1 MKTRKL
7 NFLKIGIL
15 FFGITILLWNCEKEE
30 ISIDTIE
37 NFENIETELK
47 KNTKIISLEDL
58 QSKQKLN
65 KTLQSLSRKFDINNT
80 KSKSSNKKSKIV
92 ANDGSFTILTDNI
105 RETSTDSTRTYSFLL
120 EKPTLSTSAFEN
132 FVIERQKDSTYNFYI
147 YHFEAN
153 FSQKDFPFTITTSLL
168 DNDLIVNTNFVSLFS
183 KGCGGGSTT
192 MVSVY
197 GWHCDCCG
205 GRCNNHN
212 PQWGHI
218 GLEPVWVWNSGCGEK
233 TYSNTSDDNW
243 GTGNYTGTRSTGG
256 TNLHDPSSPVA
267 VIPPTMSQLLSGL
280 ITLTTQEENCLN
292 KPSNIEQVEDLISY
306 LLTNDTKDN
315 QQQAQIFGQSA
326 IDAICNGGGV
336 DYENE
341 IILECP
347 KRDMVKDSSGKCVK
361 KPCVGNPVA
370 NVEIPS
376 PGKSGKKGGTFGC
389 TRKDSR
395 ETCGG
400 IKGDRK
406 HSGLDIK
413 AEVNTNTFSMYD
425 GKVSDIRNSF
435 SPGQYKKGSL
445 GNYIQVTT
453 IINGETVFIKYNHL
467 NQVNVKKGDIIKA
480 GDVIGLNGNTGNA
493 NPLQGSVIPH
503 IHLQVFN
510 TQWES
515 INPLDFITTKFDNE
529 FNPIHSDC
537 K

>member
-218 GLEPVWVWNSGCGEK
+218 GLEPVWVWNSGWCGHR

-292 KPSNIEQVEDLISY
+292 KPSNIEQVEDLMSY
-306 LLTNDTKDN
+306 LLTNDTTDN
-315 QQQAQIFGQSA
+315 QQQSQIFGQSA

-361 KPCVGNPVA
+361 KPCVG
-370 NVEIPS
+370 
-376 PGKSGKKGGTFGC
+376 
-389 TRKDSR
+389 D
-395 ETCGG
+395 
-400 IKGDRK
+400 
-406 HSGLDIK
+406 
-413 AEVNTNTFSMYD
+413 
-425 GKVSDIRNSF
+425 
-435 SPGQYKKGSL
+435 
-445 GNYIQVTT
+445 
-453 IINGETVFIKYNHL
+453 
-467 NQVNVKKGDIIKA
+467 
-480 GDVIGLNGNTGNA
+480 
-493 NPLQGSVIPH
+493 PLAIV
-503 IHLQVFN
+503 
-510 TQWES
+510 
-515 INPLDFITTKFDNE
+515 
-529 FNPIHSDC
+529 
-537 K
+537 